1 MRNLFFIISSFFIS
15 FNAFGTVDNNYNFD
29 ENPFVTDVEIQADL
43 PEDFYGKVKKDPKI
57 AKNNSVV
64 LFTNARNEKNIKEW
78 AAHHLLLGF
87 DLVYIFDHKSDVPLI
102 NVFKNFDLRVI
113 VERCELENPVKM
125 PLMERAVHIAK
136 RLEASWMLYL
146 DADEFLILNDF
157 KDVKKLL
164 KAFPHADALG
174 VNWLL
179 FGSNNHFNEPDGLIL
194 DNYTRSE
201 LKVDD
206 HIKTFVRPKEVTQAT
221 NPHFFH
227 I

>member
-102 NVFKNFDLRVI
+102 NVFKKF
-113 VERCELENPVKM
+113 
-125 PLMERAVHIAK
+125 
-136 RLEASWMLYL
+136 
-146 DADEFLILNDF
+146 
-157 KDVKKLL
+157 
-164 KAFPHADALG
+164 
-174 VNWLL
+174 
-179 FGSNNHFNEPDGLIL
+179 
-194 DNYTRSE
+194 
-201 LKVDD
+201 
-206 HIKTFVRPKEVTQAT
+206 
-221 NPHFFH
+221 
-227 I
+227 